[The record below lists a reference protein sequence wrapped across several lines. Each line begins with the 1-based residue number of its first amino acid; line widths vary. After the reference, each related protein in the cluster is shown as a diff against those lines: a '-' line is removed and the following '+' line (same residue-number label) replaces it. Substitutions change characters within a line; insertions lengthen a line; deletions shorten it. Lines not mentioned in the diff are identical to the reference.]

1 MFSTLIVVM
10 VTQEYMYIS
19 QLKLPKLYAL
29 IICPFVYT
37 CYTSVEICGGND

>member
-19 QLKLPKLYAL
+19 QLKLPKLYTL